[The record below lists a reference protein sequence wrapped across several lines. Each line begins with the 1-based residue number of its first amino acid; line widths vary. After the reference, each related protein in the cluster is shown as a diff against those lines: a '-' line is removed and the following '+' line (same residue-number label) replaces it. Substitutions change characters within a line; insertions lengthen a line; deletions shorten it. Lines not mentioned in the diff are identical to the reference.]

1 MSRRQKSQSLKSDSS
16 GQIFDDLG
24 LLLDV
29 LPSRIKTAVE
39 GKPNLPDMI
48 EVVLDLGKS
57 PEVRFSLPDV
67 SGGKVVYVD
76 GPVASYEDI
85 QFITSKVGE
94 FTSDNRAGIE
104 RTLHRISAIRNR
116 HGKIIGLTLRVG
128 RAIFGTIDIIRDII
142 ESGKNILFM
151 GPPGIGKTTKLREA
165 ARVLSD
171 DFAKRVIVVDT
182 SNEIGGDGDIP
193 HPGIGRARRM
203 QVSSPDKQHAVMIEA
218 VENHMPEVIIV
229 DEIGTE
235 AEAAA
240 ARTIAE
246 RGVQL
251 IGTAHG
257 VILENILKNPTLSDL
272 VGGIQTVILGDEE
285 ARRRHTQKAVLE
297 RKAPPTFDIAI
308 EIREKDKFA
317 IYKDVASAIDK
328 LLRGTHP
335 EPEIRVRTPAGKI
348 EIKEAPKEMPE
359 FTPEEEQ
366 QAEMKKERKLLRIY
380 PFGVHKGLIERAV
393 RAMQIPA
400 VIADNMD
407 DADILL
413 TVKSKARPGTKIII
427 AAEERRLPIHVI
439 RKNVSTQINKFLKF
453 YFKVGGTDE
462 AEDIAMREAED
473 GVKRVI
479 NTKRSIDLSPQNSYI
494 RRRQHQLVEE
504 KRLRSESVGEE
515 PKRRLRIYPA

>member
-1 MSRRQKSQSLKSDSS
+1 MPKDPNQQVAE
-16 GQIFDDLG
+16 DLA

-29 LPSRIKTAVE
+29 IPPRIKTAIE
-39 GKPNLPDMI
+39 GNSDLPTLV
-48 EVVLDLGKS
+48 EVVIDLGKL
-57 PEVRFSLPDV
+57 PEIRFAKGSLYLQ
-67 SGGKVVYVD
+67 GQTIKI
-76 GPVASYEDI
+76 EDI
-85 QFITSKVGE
+85 NFITSKIGE
-94 FTSDNRAGIE
+94 FTADNRAGIE

-171 DFAKRVIVVDT
+171 EFDKRVIVVDT

-203 QVSSPDKQHAVMIEA
+203 QVSSPERQHSVMIEA

-235 AEAAA
+235 EEAAA

-251 IGTAHG
+251 IATAHG

-272 VGGIQTVILGDEE
+272 VGGIQTVILGDDE

-297 RKAPPTFDIAI
+297 RKAPPTFDIAL

-317 IYKDVASAIDK
+317 IYKDVAQAIDQ
-328 LLRGTHP
+328 LLRG
-335 EPEIRVRTPAGKI
+335 EELKPEIRVRTADGKI
-348 EIKEAPKEMPE
+348 EIQEAAKIMQPL
-359 FTPEEEQ
+359 TADEEALAVSQ
-366 QAEMKKERKLLRIY
+366 KVKNIVRIY
-380 PFGVHKGLIERAV
+380 PFGVNKGLILRAIS
-393 RAMQIPA
+393 AIQIPA
-400 VIADNMD
+400 AVVDTLD
-407 DADILL
+407 DADIML
-413 TVKSKARPGTKIII
+413 TVKSKARPGTKIMV
-427 AAEERRLPIHVI
+427 AAEERRVPVHVI
-439 RKNVSTQINKFLKF
+439 KKNVANQINKFLKYF
-453 YFKVGGTDE
+453 FKVGGADE
-462 AEDIAMREAED
+462 SEEIALREAEEALEQ
-473 GVKRVI
+473 VRNSRKSV
-479 NTKRSIDLSPQNSYI
+479 DLSPQNAYI
-494 RRRQHQLVEE
+494 RRLQHQMIEE
-504 KRLRSESVGEE
+504 NGLNAESVGEE
-515 PKRRLRIYPA
+515 PKRRLRIYPK

>member
-1 MSRRQKSQSLKSDSS
+1 MPKAPQSQVLE
-16 GQIFDDLG
+16 DLQ

-29 LPSRIKTAVE
+29 LPSRIKTAIEGNANVSDLVE
-39 GKPNLPDMI
+39 I
-48 EVVLDLGKS
+48 VLDLGKL
-57 PEVRFSLPDV
+57 PEVRFS
-67 SGGKVVYVD
+67 GKSLYIQGPQITEDDIRYV
-76 GPVASYEDI
+76 
-85 QFITSKVGE
+85 TSKIGE

-104 RTLHRISAIRNR
+104 RTLHRISAMRNR
-116 HGKIIGLTLRVG
+116 HDKIIGLTLRAG
-128 RAIFGTIDIIRDII
+128 RAIFGTIDIIRDMI

-171 DFAKRVIVVDT
+171 EFDKRVVIVDT

-193 HPGIGRARRM
+193 HPGVGRARRM
-203 QVSSPDKQHAVMIEA
+203 QVSSPDRQHAVMIEA

-285 ARRRHTQKAVLE
+285 ARRRHSQKAVLE

-317 IYKDVASAIDK
+317 IYKDVALAVDK
-328 LLRGTHP
+328 LLRGETP
-335 EPEIRVRTPAGKI
+335 KPEIRVRTAQGKI
-348 EIKEAPKEMPE
+348 EIEEAPKEMAPL
-359 FTPEEEQ
+359 TREEEATATEQ
-366 QAEMKKERKLLRIY
+366 KVRTVMRIY
-380 PFGVHKGLIERAV
+380 PFGVNRNLIERAIFALQV
-393 RAMQIPA
+393 PA
-400 VIADNMD
+400 TTVNSMD
-407 DADILL
+407 EADILL
-413 TVKSKARPGTKIII
+413 TVKSKCRPGTKIMV
-427 AAEERRLPIHVI
+427 AAEERRLPVHVI
-439 RKNVSTQINKFLKF
+439 KKNVSNQITKFLR
-453 YFKVGGTDE
+453 YFFRVGGGAGDQE
-462 AEDIAMREAED
+462 EVAIREAED
-473 GVKRVI
+473 GIKQVL
-479 NTKRSIDLSPQNSYI
+479 NSKRSTDLSPQNSYI
-494 RRRQHQLVEE
+494 RRLQHQIVEE
-504 KRLRSESVGEE
+504 NKLRSESVGEE
-515 PKRRLRIYPA
+515 PQRRIRIYPS

>member
-1 MSRRQKSQSLKSDSS
+1 MPKAIKSQV
-16 GQIFDDLG
+16 FDDLS

-29 LPSRIKTAVE
+29 LPVRIKSAIEGNPDLPQLVE
-39 GKPNLPDMI
+39 I
-48 EVVLDLGKS
+48 VLDLGKL
-57 PEVRFSLPDV
+57 PESRFS
-67 SGGKVVYVD
+67 GKSLYID
-76 GPVASYEDI
+76 GPT
-85 QFITSKVGE
+85 ITSEEIKYVTEKVGE

-104 RTLHRISAIRNR
+104 RTLHRISAMRNR
-116 HGKIIGLTLRVG
+116 HGKIIGLTCRVG
-128 RAIFGTIDIIRDII
+128 RSIFGTIDIIRDII

-171 DFAKRVIVVDT
+171 DFDKRVIVVDT

-203 QVSSPDKQHAVMIEA
+203 QVSSPEKQHAVMIEA

-235 AEAAA
+235 MEAAA

-257 VILENILKNPTLSDL
+257 IIIENILKNPTLSDL
-272 VGGIQTVILGDEE
+272 VGGIQTVILGDDE

-317 IYKDVASAIDK
+317 VYKDVGQTIDK
-328 LLRGTHP
+328 LLRG
-335 EPEIRVRTPAGKI
+335 EELSPEIRLRTADGKI
-348 EIKEAPKEMPE
+348 EIQEAPKEMPQL
-359 FTPEEEQ
+359 TAEEETLAKSQ
-366 QAEMKKERKLLRIY
+366 KVRNILRIY
-380 PFGVHKGLIERAV
+380 PFGVNKGLIV
-393 RAMQIPA
+393 RAISAMQVPA
-400 VIADNMD
+400 EVAESLD

-413 TVKSKARPGTKIII
+413 TIKSKARAGTKIMI
-427 AAEERRLPIHVI
+427 AAEERRVQVHVI
-439 RKNVSTQINKFLKF
+439 KKNVSNQINKFLKY
-453 YFKVGGTDE
+453 YFKVGGADE
-462 AEDIAMREAED
+462 SEEIALRETEDAIET
-473 GVKRVI
+473 VLS
-479 NTKRSIDLSPQNSYI
+479 TKKSVDLSPQNAYI
-494 RRRQHQLVEE
+494 RRLQHQIVEQN
-504 KRLRSESVGEE
+504 KLRAESVGEE
-515 PKRRLRIYPA
+515 PKRRLRIYP

>member
-1 MSRRQKSQSLKSDSS
+1 MPKGPKSQAAPA
-16 GQIFDDLG
+16 GRQVFDDLG

-29 LPSRIKTAVE
+29 LPPRIKSSVE
-39 GKPNLPDMI
+39 GEPNLSDII
-48 EVVLDLGKS
+48 EIVLDLGKL
-57 PEVRFSLPDV
+57 PEVRFRD
-67 SGGKVVYVD
+67 KVLYIK
-76 GPVASYEDI
+76 GPNISEEDI
-85 QFITSKVGE
+85 KHVTEKVGE

-171 DFAKRVIVVDT
+171 EFDRRVVVVDT

-203 QVSSPDKQHAVMIEA
+203 QVSSPDRQHAVMIEA

-235 AEAAA
+235 AEASA

-297 RKAPPTFDIAI
+297 RKAPPTFDIAV

-317 IYKDVASAIDK
+317 IYKDVANAIDK
-328 LLRGTHP
+328 LLRGEEP
-335 EPEIRVRTPAGKI
+335 KPEIRVRTPEGKI
-348 EIKEAPKEMPE
+348 EIQEAPKEMPE
-359 FTPEEEQ
+359 LTREEEEI
-366 QAEMKKERKLLRIY
+366 AAKKVRTVLRIY
-380 PFGVHKGLIERAV
+380 PFGVNKNLLDRAI
-393 RAMQIPA
+393 RSMQIPA
-400 VIADNMD
+400 AAAGSLDE
-407 DADILL
+407 ADIML
-413 TVKSKARPGTKIII
+413 TVKSKARPQTKIMI
-427 AAEERRLPIHVI
+427 AAEERRIPVHII
-439 RKNVSTQINKFLKF
+439 RKNVSSHINKFLKYF
-453 YFKVGGTDE
+453 FKVGGGDE
-462 AEDIAMREAED
+462 SEDIAMREAEE
-473 GVKRVI
+473 GIRQVI
-479 NTKRSIDLSPQNSYI
+479 NSRRSVDLSPQNAYI
-494 RRRQHQLVEE
+494 RRLQHQMVEQN
-504 KRLRSESVGEE
+504 RLRSESVGEE

>member
-1 MSRRQKSQSLKSDSS
+1 MPRSSDRSAPKSDPA
-16 GQIFDDLG
+16 GHPLDDLE

-29 LPSRIKTAVE
+29 LPLRIKPVLE
-39 GKPNLPDMI
+39 GHPDISSMI
-48 EVVLDLGKS
+48 EVVLDLGKL
-57 PEVRFSLPDV
+57 PEVRFTGKSL
-67 SGGKVVYVD
+67 YIQ
-76 GPVASYEDI
+76 GPSITAEDI
-85 QFITSKVGE
+85 SYVTAKVGE

-116 HGKIIGLTLRVG
+116 HGRIIGLTLRVG

-142 ESGKNILFM
+142 TSGKNMLFM

-171 DFAKRVIVVDT
+171 EFDKRVIVVDT

-193 HPGIGRARRM
+193 HPGIGRSRRM
-203 QVSSPDKQHAVMIEA
+203 QVSSPDHQHAVMIEA

-257 VILENILKNPTLSDL
+257 IILENILKNPTLSDL

-317 IYKDVASAIDK
+317 VYKDVAGAVDR
-328 LLRGTHP
+328 LLRGDEP
-335 EPEIRVRTPAGKI
+335 NPEIRVRTSEGKI
-348 EIKEAPKEMPE
+348 EIKEAMKEMPPL
-359 FTPEEEQ
+359 TREEEQ
-366 QAEMKKERKLLRIY
+366 LAEKQKVRTILRIY
-380 PFGVHKGLIERAV
+380 PFGVNKGLIERAI
-393 RAMQIPA
+393 RSMRIPA
-400 VIADNMD
+400 AVAVSLD
-407 DADILL
+407 DADMLL
-413 TVKSKARPGTKIII
+413 TVRSKARAGTKIMT
-427 AAEERRLPIHVI
+427 AAEERRLPVHVI
-439 RKNVSTQINKFLKF
+439 KKNVATQINKFLKF
-453 YFKVGGTDE
+453 FFKVGGGDESEEIALREVDE
-462 AEDIAMREAED
+462 AIEQVRNSRKS
-473 GVKRVI
+473 V
-479 NTKRSIDLSPQNSYI
+479 DLSPQNSYI
-494 RRRQHQLVEE
+494 RRLQHQ
-504 KRLRSESVGEE
+504 RLEQMGFKAESVGEE
-515 PKRRLRIYPA
+515 PKRRLRIYPS